1 VEIIVS
7 RLALLAVLVL
17 LAAPAHAEPAEAPA
31 PAPAPAERDRV
42 REAIDAGNYFF
53 VKAFTARDAQ
63 AIADLYSE
71 DGRVIAPGAEPA
83 SGRAAIA
90 AFWQNAMQ
98 NTVAARLETL
108 AVEAAGDLAIEDGLA
123 HLTAVDGS
131 ESTAR
136 YVVVWKRVGRRWHL
150 HRDIW
155 NAGPDA
161 APKAEAA
168 PERAAPGAAHEG
180 SRSEPSLPDS
190 GAEPSAPD
198 SGPEPG
204 AGPAGDEPFP
214 GSEEPPPR
222 EDAPAPDEEPV

>member
-1 VEIIVS
+1 MS
-7 RLALLAVLVL
+7 RFALLAMLVL
-17 LAAPAHAEPAEAPA
+17 LSAPAHAEPAEAPA

-90 AFWQNAMQ
+90 AFWQEAMKA
-98 NTVAARLETL
+98 TVAARLETQ
-108 AVEAAGDLAIEDGLA
+108 AVEAAGDLAFEEGLV

-131 ESTAR
+131 ESTER
-136 YVVVWKRVGRRWHL
+136 YLVVWKRVGRRWHL

-155 NAGPDA
+155 NAGPEA

-180 SRSEPSLPDS
+180 TRP
-190 GAEPSAPD
+190 EPSAPD
-198 SGPEPG
+198 SGPEGSEPG
-204 AGPAGDEPFP
+204 AGPAGDEPLP

-222 EDAPAPDEEPV
+222 EDEPAPDEEPV